1 MFKVEEYAYKLQ
13 ANTEEYYLFPPE
25 DDILLSKYAGLT
37 VLLN

>member
-13 ANTEEYYLFPPE
+13 AKTEENYLFHPE
-25 DDILLSKYAGLT
+25 DDILLSKYTGLR